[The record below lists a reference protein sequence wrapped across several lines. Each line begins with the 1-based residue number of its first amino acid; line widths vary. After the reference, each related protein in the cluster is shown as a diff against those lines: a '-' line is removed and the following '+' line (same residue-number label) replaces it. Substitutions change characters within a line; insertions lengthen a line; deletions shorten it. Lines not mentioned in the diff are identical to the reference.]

1 MAFQFIPPFEEGD
14 KQTNDETGVEYI
26 FTDGAWRPLGPKIED
41 QFDELDK
48 RYVKSSGD
56 EYDIE
61 KYLKFPGGGL
71 GFFSKNN
78 TKSSYLYNGSDTL
91 TQWTAYNGTSIK
103 ITARDG
109 DPGGGRTFIDI
120 KNANSSGVDGDDDGY
135 RMKLYHVA
143 DPEGDLHAAN
153 RRYVDNAVDGLA
165 TEDYVDEQIAAI
177 PEPTGAGVP
186 VGSIMIWMNSTAP
199 AGWFKLQGGTFDT
212 TANPLLHAYL
222 QNTEGYT
229 SGRLPNWSGRYPGEY
244 GNHLTYGLG
253 TQVDYETARP
263 KNAFTTDNPGN
274 HKHGYGNNDYG
285 GGATN
290 TAHDSRNQSKY
301 ETDAAGAHTHTITGG
316 GDSTTRPRTI
326 FVHYIIKHD

>member
-1 MAFQFIPPFEEGD
+1 MAFQFVPPFNEGD
-14 KQTNDETGVEYI
+14 KQTNPDTKVEYI

-56 EYDIE
+56 EYDVE

-71 GFFSKNN
+71 SFFSKNN

-153 RRYVDNAVDGLA
+153 RRYVDNAVGGLA

-177 PEPTGAGVP
+177 PEPTGADVP
-186 VGSIMIWMNSTAP
+186 VGSIMIWMNSSAP
-199 AGWFKLQGGTFDT
+199 TGWFKLQGGTFDVN
-212 TANPLLHAYL
+212 ANPLLHAYL

-229 SGRLPNWSGRYPGEY
+229 SGRLPNWSGHYPGEY
-244 GNHLTYGLG
+244 GDHLTGGKLG
-253 TQVDYETARP
+253 IKKAQQTAKPAAGTPKSSRQIPDGSTRTFTATGNTNAYSAGARQVEIDTNWDSVTRP
-263 KNAFTTDNPGN
+263 KTVV
-274 HKHGYGNNDYG
+274 
-285 GGATN
+285 
-290 TAHDSRNQSKY
+290 
-301 ETDAAGAHTHTITGG
+301 
-316 GDSTTRPRTI
+316 
-326 FVHYIIKHD
+326 VHYIIKHD